1 VTLTRETY
9 WINDLDTLRV
19 VVDPLRLQILDALT
33 DEPLNVK
40 QIAEKLGA
48 KPTRLYYHVNAL
60 EDAGLV
66 QVVETR
72 MKKNM
77 VERYY
82 LAVARDFRVD
92 SGLLQTRTEGPS
104 GADPAVLSAVLQA
117 TSNDVELAVNS
128 GMLSAA
134 DLDTQ
139 TSSRTLFNRD
149 AYRFRS
155 SQIPHLIDRLNL
167 LLAEFSQAEVVH
179 GEETYVLTIAF
190 FPRVNNEG
198 E

>member
-1 VTLTRETY
+1 MALTRETY
-9 WINDLDTLRV
+9 WIDDLDTLRV
-19 VVDPLRLQILDALT
+19 VVDPLRLRILDALT

-40 QIAEKLGA
+40 QIAEELGA

-82 LAVARDFRVD
+82 QAVARDFRVD
-92 SGLLQTRTEGPS
+92 SELLQARTEKS
-104 GADPAVLSAVLQA
+104 VGADPAVLSAVLQA

-179 GEETYVLTIAF
+179 GEETYALTIAF
-190 FPRVNNEG
+190 FPRANNEG

>member
-1 VTLTRETY
+1 VTLTQETF
-9 WINDLDTLRV
+9 WIDDLDTLRV
-19 VVDPLRLQILDALT
+19 VVDPLRLQILDAIS

-40 QIAEKLGA
+40 QIAARLGA

-60 EDAGLV
+60 ENAGLV
-66 QVVETR
+66 QIVETR

-92 SGLLQTRTEGPS
+92 SGLLQTRAEKPA
-104 GADPAVLSAVLQA
+104 GADSAVLSLVLQA
-117 TSNDVELAVNS
+117 TSNDVAQAVKR

-134 DLDTQ
+134 DLNTQ
-139 TSSRTLFNRD
+139 ASSRTLFNRD

-167 LLAEFSQAEVVH
+167 LLAEFAQAEVVH
-179 GEETYVLTIAF
+179 GEETYALTIAF
-190 FPRVNNEG
+190 FPRADKDG